1 MSGKT
6 FQFRYRAYN
15 IFGWS
20 EYSDPQ
26 TAIIASTLP
35 SKPLNIVT
43 VNEETLTTV
52 KITWDAP
59 TDFGGDNILIEAY
72 LISIYDRAQT
82 LLHPAPGCDGKNP
95 TVIST
100 RTCSVEMAFLTKSPF

>member
-1 MSGKT
+1 MNDGTGFVSVSGEASNDLTTTRIVTQQIVSGKT

-20 EYSDPQ
+20 EYSTPQ
-26 TAIIASTLP
+26 TAIIASTIP

-43 VNEETLTTV
+43 ANEEALTTV

-59 TDFGGDNILIEAY
+59 TDFGGDDIAIEAY
-72 LISIYDRAQT
+72 LISIYD
-82 LLHPAPGCDGKNP
+82 
-95 TVIST
+95 
-100 RTCSVEMAFLTKSPF
+100 